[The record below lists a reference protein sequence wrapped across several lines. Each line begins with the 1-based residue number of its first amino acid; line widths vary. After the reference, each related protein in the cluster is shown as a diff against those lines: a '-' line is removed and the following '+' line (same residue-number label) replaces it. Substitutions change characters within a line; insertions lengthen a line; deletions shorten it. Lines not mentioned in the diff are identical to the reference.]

1 MLAAHWLTRGY
12 DSALLVELA
21 VMSLHDGDDA
31 RRILPDVLA
40 ELGHPMLRVSR
51 AWENAAWDAAPWR
64 GHWPTIKWA
73 REQLVHQ
80 SNPTAAV
87 HTVLDVLARDPI
99 LWDAGGGTVLQSLY
113 NQRTASSEDREKL
126 QAEIAKHLLAL
137 SESDVPA
144 LTSAV
149 GNGPPDVPAL
159 SQVSPAHPRFSAHF
173 TAALYEDTAGEFTPF
188 GTDEGADLLAVW
200 TGQAADLTANPTVR
214 HLLAGQV
221 SDNSDVDA
229 VFFDPLAAGDID
241 AAFTVV
247 SAGFTLLRLTGR
259 IDAEGEP
266 QSW

>member
-1 MLAAHWLTRGY
+1 
-12 DSALLVELA
+12 
-21 VMSLHDGDDA
+21 
-31 RRILPDVLA
+31 
-40 ELGHPMLRVSR
+40 
-51 AWENAAWDAAPWR
+51 
-64 GHWPTIKWA
+64 
-73 REQLVHQ
+73 
-80 SNPTAAV
+80 
-87 HTVLDVLARDPI
+87 
-99 LWDAGGGTVLQSLY
+99 
-113 NQRTASSEDREKL
+113 
-126 QAEIAKHLLAL
+126 
-137 SESDVPA
+137 VPA

-173 TAALYEDTAGEFTPF
+173 TAALYEDTAGEFTLF

-259 IDAEGEP
+259 IDAEGRAAVLVALAQLEGEYGP
-266 QSW
+266 ESDVLTMSRDLKTFPTT